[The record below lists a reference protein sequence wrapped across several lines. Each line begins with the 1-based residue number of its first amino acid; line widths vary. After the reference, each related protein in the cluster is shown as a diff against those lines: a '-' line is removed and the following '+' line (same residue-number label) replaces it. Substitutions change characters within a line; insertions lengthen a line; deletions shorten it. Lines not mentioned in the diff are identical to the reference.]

1 MPCAPFR
8 PRWLAVASLLALLA
22 AAPAARAQPPS
33 VPPMFN
39 NPVQSELDATTALVN
54 PVPTPT
60 ILGGML
66 GGTPLTTYLNACAA
80 VAGCIQVLFSPSLC
94 FGTTTDR
101 TAIDYTVPVIY
112 VTINVGTQ
120 QGAVFAGY
128 SERC

>member
-1 MPCAPFR
+1 MPCAPFS
-8 PRWLAVASLLALLA
+8 PRWLAAASLLALLA
-22 AAPAARAQPPS
+22 TAPAARAQPPDSS
-33 VPPMFN
+33 VFN
-39 NPVQSELDATTALVN
+39 NPVQSELNATTALIN
-54 PVPTPT
+54 PVPTPAFF
-60 ILGGML
+60 GAML

-112 VTINVGTQ
+112 VTINIGTQ